1 MPLRPIQ
8 SERSAVV
15 GMTKLA
21 RSTCLMA
28 GLLAS
33 TLGLATCGGS
43 AGGGSAG
50 GLRHFDDQTVSFD
63 YPGAWADAKFD
74 VVSSFS
80 SVLVYLSTAH
90 LSDPCDRTANSI
102 ACVRSA
108 ASGLGPDGVL
118 VEWSRNGFPGWTFD
132 PTKGQP
138 MNVGGR
144 RATLEQV
151 VPSQDDCGAI
161 GGARELV
168 VTIDDPTPDMNWT
181 AVRAC
186 LRGPSLD
193 GLQAQIEAM
202 LATVAWKQ

>member
-1 MPLRPIQ
+1 
-8 SERSAVV
+8 
-15 GMTKLA
+15 MTKLA
-21 RSTCLMA
+21 RSTCLVA

-33 TLGLATCGGS
+33 TIGLATC
-43 AGGGSAG
+43 GGSAG

-63 YPGAWADAKFD
+63 YPGAWADAEFD

-80 SVLVYLSTAH
+80 SVLVDVSTAH

-108 ASGLGPDGVL
+108 ASDLAPDGVL

-138 MNVGGR
+138 VKVGGL

-151 VPSQDDCGAI
+151 VPPQDDCGAI
-161 GGARELV
+161 GGERELV
-168 VTIDDPTPDMNWT
+168 ATIDGSTPDMNWT